1 MCKTNPQSQCTS
13 EKNTQGKNKRE
24 NELETEGWQ
33 TSFKEA
39 AVDFVGETT
48 ESTTF
53 VASESFM
60 PFV

>member
-1 MCKTNPQSQCTS
+1 MLRSK
-13 EKNTQGKNKRE
+13 
-24 NELETEGWQ
+24 
-33 TSFKEA
+33 SFKEA
-39 AVDFVGETT
+39 AADFVGGETI